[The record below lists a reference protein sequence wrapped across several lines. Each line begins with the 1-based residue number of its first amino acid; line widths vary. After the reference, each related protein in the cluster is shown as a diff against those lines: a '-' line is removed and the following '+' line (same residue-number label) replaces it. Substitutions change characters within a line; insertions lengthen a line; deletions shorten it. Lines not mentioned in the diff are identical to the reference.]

1 MPGLRDIKRRI
12 KSVKN
17 TKKTTR
23 AMKMVSA
30 AKLRRAQEEI
40 WAARP
45 YARKMMEVLS
55 SLAARTRPEAHPL
68 LVKREVKRVEL
79 LIITSDRGMCGG
91 FNSNIIKKAE
101 GFIEENRGLDVTLNL
116 IGRRVRDHF
125 RRRGMVMRVERPM
138 GLGRPTYP
146 WAAEIGKELVDAYIK
161 EVFDE
166 IYLVYSEFRSALSQR
181 PTIER
186 LLPIIPLEVEGF
198 SSEYIFEPSE
208 DAILSQLLPKHIEV
222 QVFRA
227 LLESSASEHGA
238 RMTAMDSATRS
249 ASDLIDFLTLK
260 YNKVRQATI
269 TKELMEIIGGA
280 ETLKG

>member
-17 TKKTTR
+17 TQKTTK

-45 YARKMMEVLS
+45 YARKMREVLS

-68 LVKREVKRVEL
+68 LVKREVKKVEL
-79 LIITSDRGMCGG
+79 LIVTSDRGMCGG
-91 FNSNIIKKAE
+91 FNSNIIRKAE
-101 GFIEENRGLDVTLNL
+101 GFIEETGLDVTLNL

-125 RRRGMVMRVERPM
+125 RRRGMVVRVERPM
-138 GLGRPTYP
+138 GLGRPSYP
-146 WAAEIGKELVDAYIK
+146 WAAEIGKEVVDAYIRG
-161 EVFDE
+161 VFDE

-198 SSEYIFEPSE
+198 PSEYIFEPSE

-238 RMTAMDSATRS
+238 RMTAMDSATRN
-249 ASDLIDFLTLK
+249 ASELIDFLTLK
-260 YNKVRQATI
+260 YNKARQATI
-269 TKELMEIIGGA
+269 TKELMEIVGGA
-280 ETLKG
+280 EALKG